1 MVAVIFGLVT
11 GYFLW
16 AWKRSVDAQ
25 SEKNWD
31 PVVVA
36 MADIN
41 PRTKITRDMITLS
54 SFPKTLIAENTVKKL
69 EDVEG
74 RITLRQING
83 KDQIRATDLVQQG
96 QTPGLAYDIPPGMR
110 AIAIGAG
117 EVMAVGTSV
126 KPGDHVDILATYS
139 DPRTRQELTKML
151 LQNVKVLAVNKGQ
164 TDQNGKDG
172 ANSSMT
178 LAVKPEQTELVAAAD
193 RAGALRV
200 SLRGVNDQVVVP
212 TEGVSPRDFT
222 GPGIPADAIMV
233 TNEPNQTP
241 VYIMPPAAQRPREIQ
256 IIRGEQQQTV
266 SP

>member
-1 MVAVIFGLVT
+1 VT

-16 AWKRSVDAQ
+16 AWKRSVDEQ

-36 MADIN
+36 TVDIN
-41 PRTKITRDMITLS
+41 PRTKITSDMITMS
-54 SFPKTLIAENTVKKL
+54 SFPKTLIGENTVRKL
-69 EDVEG
+69 KDVEG
-74 RITLRQING
+74 RITMRPINS
-83 KDQIRATDLVQQG
+83 KSQIRSTDLVQQG
-96 QTPGLAYDIPPGMR
+96 QTLGLAFDIPPGMR

-126 KPGDHVDILATYS
+126 KPGDRVDILATYS

-151 LQNVKVLAVNKGQ
+151 LQNVMVLAVNKGQ
-164 TDQNGKDG
+164 TDQNGKEG

-222 GPGIPADAIMV
+222 GPNIPADAVVV
-233 TNEPNQTP
+233 TNEPHQTP

-256 IIRGEQQQTV
+256 IIRGDQQQTV